1 MLRSILF
8 LFLFGSAVGQRS
20 SGYGDRQT
28 AKLSNNKEDGE
39 QISLGAGPSNG
50 ALTIDS
56 EFYNIRENPMY
67 PGERLEHS
75 LTASLQQRSV
85 YIGAQNQE

>member
-1 MLRSILF
+1 MLLF

-50 ALTIDS
+50 ALTIDG
-56 EFYNIRENPMY
+56 EFYILRKDLCIQ
-67 PGERLEHS
+67 ERNWRIVL
-75 LTASLQQRSV
+75 LQIYNSAV
-85 YIGAQNQE
+85 FT

>member
-1 MLRSILF
+1 MLRSFLF

-50 ALTIDS
+50 ALTIEG
-56 EFYNIRENPMY
+56 EFYNIRENLCIQ
-67 PGERLEHS
+67 ESDWSIVL
-75 LTASLQQRSV
+75 LQV
-85 YIGAQNQE
+85 YNSAVFT